1 MTGSEKLE
9 ISTSDDVVVKTKD
22 ATGIFTPK
30 RYNVVLMNDDY
41 TPIDFVISLLIDIF
55 HHGMEKAKELS
66 ATIHSAGSGIAG
78 TYEFEIAEQ
87 KALEATMSSR
97 DSKFPLVVKLE
108 PAD

>member
-1 MTGSEKLE
+1 MGTDKLG

-41 TPIDFVISLLIDIF
+41 TPIDFVISLLIDVF
-55 HHGMEKAKELS
+55 HHNMESAKDLT

-78 TYEFEIAEQ
+78 TYDFEIAAEYAAH
-87 KALEATMSSR
+87 KSPVNRIFLSL
-97 DSKFPLVVKLE
+97 SKLIKL
-108 PAD
+108 